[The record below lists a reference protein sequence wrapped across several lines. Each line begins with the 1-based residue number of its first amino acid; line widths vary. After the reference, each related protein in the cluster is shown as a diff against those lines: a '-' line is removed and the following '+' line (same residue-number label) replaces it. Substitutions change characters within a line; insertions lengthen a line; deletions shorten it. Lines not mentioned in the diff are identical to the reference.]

1 MKNAWMKWA
10 AAAGAAVMIA
20 GAFAGCGGEE
30 KQKTGQEGPQAKV
43 GFITACTGP
52 GAAYGIS
59 QKEAVD
65 MAVEEINSNP
75 NTKIKLDMITY
86 DTKLVKTE
94 AINAVKKAVEQDKV
108 LAIIGPMTTGE
119 FFAAGPIAQQAGV
132 TVFGISLTADG
143 VTEVGDYIFRNA
155 VPGKL
160 AIPITVKKAHD
171 KLGFKTVAV
180 MYSHNNDMLVSE
192 NRIYQKLFPEMGVD
206 IVATESFADKD
217 TDFSAQLT
225 KIQAANP
232 DVIAIAGFYQEGSL
246 IVKKAREM
254 GLNQPIIG
262 NNGFNSP
269 EYIKQAGEAADG
281 TLVATPWNPERQ
293 TEKAQA
299 FRKAF
304 IAKYNHEPDQFS
316 AQAYDAMYTLHQAI
330 EQSGTT
336 TDRKKFR
343 DTLAGI
349 KGFEGATGKF
359 EFDENRD
366 PKMELDILQVKNGQW
381 VPLE

>member
-132 TVFGISLTADG
+132 TVFGIS
-143 VTEVGDYIFRNA
+143 
-155 VPGKL
+155 
-160 AIPITVKKAHD
+160 
-171 KLGFKTVAV
+171 
-180 MYSHNNDMLVSE
+180 S
-192 NRIYQKLFPEMGVD
+192 
-206 IVATESFADKD
+206 
-217 TDFSAQLT
+217 
-225 KIQAANP
+225 
-232 DVIAIAGFYQEGSL
+232 
-246 IVKKAREM
+246 
-254 GLNQPIIG
+254 
-262 NNGFNSP
+262 
-269 EYIKQAGEAADG
+269 
-281 TLVATPWNPERQ
+281 RQ
-293 TEKAQA
+293 TA
-299 FRKAF
+299 
-304 IAKYNHEPDQFS
+304 
-316 AQAYDAMYTLHQAI
+316 
-330 EQSGTT
+330 
-336 TDRKKFR
+336 
-343 DTLAGI
+343 
-349 KGFEGATGKF
+349 
-359 EFDENRD
+359 
-366 PKMELDILQVKNGQW
+366 
-381 VPLE
+381 